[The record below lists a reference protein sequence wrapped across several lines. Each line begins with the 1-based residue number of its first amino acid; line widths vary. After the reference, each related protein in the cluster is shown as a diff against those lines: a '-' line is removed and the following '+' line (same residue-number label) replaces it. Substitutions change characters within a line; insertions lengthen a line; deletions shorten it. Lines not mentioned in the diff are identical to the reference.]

1 MQIKIDT
8 FAEMPKDTGI
18 ESIFTGTKIVVP
30 EKKEIEKGQFQAYNI
45 NEDWIINNIYGIILL
60 VIEC

>member
-18 ESIFTGTKIVVP
+18 EP
-30 EKKEIEKGQFQAYNI
+30 
-45 NEDWIINNIYGIILL
+45 ILL
-60 VIEC
+60 VLKSFKTGCKKK